1 MDKQMMF
8 IYGKGGKTMKN
19 IIELRGKNMGY
30 LWKINENYGNINGK
44 FWKNMGH
51 PGKTVYLDVIV
62 PP

>member
-44 FWKNMGH
+44 F
-51 PGKTVYLDVIV
+51 
-62 PP
+62 